1 VGQQLQVAGQAA
13 DLQQAIGGKADRQA
27 EKRTG
32 GCVGA
37 ACPLRTVCCKGLVRA
52 VVIVDAA
59 GQSREEG
66 TAE

>member
-1 VGQQLQVAGQAA
+1 MGRTSLGQDRRARKA
-13 DLQQAIGGKADRQA
+13 GGKAGRLPAGQ
-27 EKRTG
+27 RTG

-37 ACPLRTVCCKGLVRA
+37 ACPLRLVCCKGLVRA